1 MSFFNATFL
10 GMKYY
15 CFNFIVKKDSFWA
28 SNYNFPV
35 RRDYQIMSDSQ
46 SQIPTLTVHT
56 ELQNTEQENKSM
68 MKNTLAK
75 NHIAHC

>member
-1 MSFFNATFL
+1 
-10 GMKYY
+10 MK
-15 CFNFIVKKDSFWA
+15 NDSFWT
-28 SNYNFPV
+28 SNYNFPI

-56 ELQNTEQENKSM
+56 ESQNREQENKSM

-75 NHIAHC
+75 NHMAHC